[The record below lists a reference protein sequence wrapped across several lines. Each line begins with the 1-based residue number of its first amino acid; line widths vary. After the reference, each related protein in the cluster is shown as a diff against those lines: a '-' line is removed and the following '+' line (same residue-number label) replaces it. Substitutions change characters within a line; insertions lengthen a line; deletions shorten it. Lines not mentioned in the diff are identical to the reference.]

1 MKRKNEEKM
10 AGRKKKA
17 EQENTQLT
25 IIEALDQLW
34 GITNDSELTPETF
47 ESMKQ
52 HTDYLASV
60 LKVNPAQCYLIAAL
74 IDQEAGC
81 SLRDLGKH
89 ADCSNIRMMTYQR
102 DIDDLIERR
111 MVVRVMS
118 RGSLGRRPVYM
129 LVPDLVKAI
138 EGNRPYTPRPWSDYT
153 AHDVLVEIARVVR
166 VTQADNEYFDSMID
180 QIRTFLFNTQHLK
193 FSAYLMQAGLNE
205 NELALFLLAVVNL
218 VGRKQESIDS
228 NDWEPLLGTGPDISR
243 LLSDIRW
250 NIGKLSTLKLL
261 ECENAE
267 GMGDPESIKLT
278 DAACRDVLSE
288 LGITI
293 NNQYINEIRNLIEP
307 TTIKPK
313 TLYYN
318 TNEQEQ
324 IELLSQLLSPE
335 EFPRVQQRLRDAN
348 MRPGFACLFYGS
360 PGTGKT
366 ETALQLSRLTG
377 RPIMEA
383 KMSELRSKWV
393 GESEKL
399 VQSLFDEYAALA
411 KKSDLCPILLLN
423 EADAI
428 ISRRSTHVEHS
439 VDKMENAIQNV
450 ILQAMERLEGILI
463 ATTNLT
469 ENMDPAFER
478 RFLYKIRF
486 DKPSL
491 QAKSSIWLSML
502 PDLSPSDADLLAGR
516 YPFSGGQ
523 IENIARKEMVNGI
536 LFGKPL
542 QLQGLLSLCDGETI
556 AHTRQTMV
564 GFH

>member
-1 MKRKNEEKM
+1 M
-10 AGRKKKA
+10 AGRKKKT
-17 EQENTQLT
+17 EQEKTQPT

-47 ESMKQ
+47 KSMTTQ
-52 HTDYLASV
+52 TDFLASV
-60 LKVNPAQCYLIAAL
+60 LQVNPAQCYLIAAL
-74 IDQEAGC
+74 IDQECGS

-89 ADCSNIRMMTYQR
+89 AACSNLRMMTFQR

-111 MVVRVMS
+111 MAVRVMS
-118 RGSLGRRPVYM
+118 RSSLTRRPVYM
-129 LVPDLVKAI
+129 LVPELLAAI
-138 EGNRPYTPRPWSDYT
+138 EGNQPYQPRPWSDYT
-153 AHDVLVEIARVVR
+153 AHDVLVEIARVIR
-166 VTQADNEYFDSMID
+166 VTQADSDYFDTMIN

-193 FSAYLMQAGLNE
+193 LSTYLLQAELSE
-205 NELALFLLAVVNL
+205 PELALFLLAVVNF

-228 NDWEPLLGTGPDISR
+228 NDWEPLLGTGPDTSR

-261 ECENAE
+261 ECENDE
-267 GMGDPESIKLT
+267 GMGNPDSIKLT
-278 DAACRDVLSE
+278 DTACREVLSE
-288 LGITI
+288 LGVTI
-293 NNQYINEIRNLIEP
+293 NNQYINDIRNLIEP
-307 TTIKPK
+307 TSIKPK

-318 TNEQEQ
+318 AKEQEQ
-324 IELLSQLLSPE
+324 IQVLSQLLSPE
-335 EFPRVQQRLRDAN
+335 EFPRIQQRLRDAN

-383 KMSELRSKWV
+383 RMSELRSKWV

-399 VQSLFDEYAALA
+399 VQSLFDEYAALV

-428 ISRRSTHVEHS
+428 ISRRSTRVEHS
-439 VDKMENAIQNV
+439 VDKMENAIQNI

-478 RFLYKIRF
+478 RFLYKVRF

-491 QAKSSIWLSML
+491 QAKSSIWQSML

-542 QLQGLLSLCDGETI
+542 QLQGLLSLCDSETI
-556 AHTRQTMV
+556 THTRQAMV
-564 GFH
+564 GFR